1 MIAECAVH
9 YQQFTACA
17 QQVNGLVGAVSAL
30 QSSTHTMHSGPAA
43 SAGVEG
49 VSTGA
54 AAGAT
59 GPLWPNG
66 GWGPA
71 RPAGGIP
78 ATARTF
84 GGTEG
89 DGGNGGGGHGGPTGG
104 GPTGGGGLGGTG
116 GFGGRWSLYDEK
128 YVLSGKGT

>member
-1 MIAECAVH
+1 MIAEYAGY

-17 QQVNGLVGAVSAL
+17 QQVSGLVGAVSAL
-30 QSSTHTMHSGPAA
+30 QSSTHIMHSGPAA
-43 SAGVEG
+43 SASAEG
-49 VSTGA
+49 VPTEA

-59 GPLWPNG
+59 DPLWPDG

-84 GGTEG
+84 NMAQG
-89 DGGNGGGGHGGPTGG
+89 DGGSGGGGHGGPTGG
-104 GPTGGGGLGGTG
+104 GGPT
-116 GFGGRWSLYDEK
+116 
-128 YVLSGKGT
+128 